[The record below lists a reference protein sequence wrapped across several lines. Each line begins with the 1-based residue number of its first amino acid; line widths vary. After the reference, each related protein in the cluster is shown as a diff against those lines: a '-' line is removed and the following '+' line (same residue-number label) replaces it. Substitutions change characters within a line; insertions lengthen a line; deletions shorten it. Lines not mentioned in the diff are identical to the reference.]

1 MQKRQLWFVIL
12 VIGLGL
18 SLLSC
23 SGSESFAPKSIG
35 GKKYQVVIT
44 GGSGEMTDTGNA
56 TISFAMN
63 GSYVVTGD
71 GVNTSNDLG
80 TYTYNK
86 TGKNTGAFTLN
97 STLLKGYQESNIFEF
112 VDKKSGTYKAKTLT
126 GDPGDQAGNFNEIEV
141 Q

>member
-23 SGSESFAPKSIG
+23 GESLAPKSIG

-80 TYTYNK
+80 TYTYDK

-112 VDKKSGTYKAKTLT
+112 VNKKSGTYTARALT
-126 GDPGDQAGNFNEIEV
+126 GDPGNQAGNFNEIEV